1 MKKLLFAL
9 LLTIFCIET
18 PTAQVV
24 PPPQADVLEFLKLFP
39 TAQVLKTINN
49 LQADLKACE
58 ETKAKILA
66 NADSSNRQLISE
78 NASLKQRLSTAEMTT
93 DAIRANADKTET
105 LTTGINKDIRKS
117 KFWGF
122 IDKYGLAIIAAGVGY
137 TIGKQ

>member
-1 MKKLLFAL
+1 MKKLLFTL

-24 PPPQADVLEFLKLFP
+24 PPQADVLEFLKQFP

-58 ETKAKILA
+58 ETKTKILA
-66 NADSSNRQLISE
+66 NADSSNRQLTKE
-78 NASLKQRLSTAEMTT
+78 NAALKQRLSTAEMTT
-93 DAIRANADKTET
+93 DIIRVNANKTEI
-105 LTTGINKDIRKS
+105 LTTGIKKDINKS

-122 IDKYGLAIIAAGVGY
+122 VDKYGLAIIAAGVGY
-137 TIGKQ
+137 TIGKN